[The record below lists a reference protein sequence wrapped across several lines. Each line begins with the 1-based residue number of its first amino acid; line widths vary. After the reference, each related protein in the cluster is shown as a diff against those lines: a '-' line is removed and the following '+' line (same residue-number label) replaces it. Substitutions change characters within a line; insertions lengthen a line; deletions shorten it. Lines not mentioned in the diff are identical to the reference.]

1 MSLGLLQLIDRLR
14 LVLSDKKIRA
24 CLQCA
29 ACSGCCPSARASPFR
44 IRKLIRQIQLGS
56 SGAFSKSDLSWLCV
70 MCYKC
75 LERCPKDVN
84 IPHVILALRNLA
96 IGKGFAPETVVAV
109 RRNVEAYGNPLGL
122 DNSVRRDWIDYTGAK
137 VKVGGSKAETVYFV
151 GCLSSYMGRLQGIP
165 YAISLILDKA
175 GEDWTLLSDELCCG
189 HPLLLAG
196 FIDDFKEL
204 AARNVKIVE
213 DIGAKLLLTGCPGCT
228 VAFKREYQEIFLPLM
243 TTSFIGL
250 NFAFTPKHL

>member
-1 MSLGLLQLIDRLR
+1 
-14 LVLSDKKIRA
+14 
-24 CLQCA
+24 
-29 ACSGCCPSARASPFR
+29 
-44 IRKLIRQIQLGS
+44 
-56 SGAFSKSDLSWLCV
+56 
-70 MCYKC
+70 

-84 IPHVILALRNLA
+84 IPHVVLALRNLA

-196 FIDDFKEL
+196 FIDEFKEL